1 MADPTAFGLGQFRFG
16 WGDHVCAIF
25 EDPEQQKE
33 IMGQF
38 VAHGL
43 QSVQRCVWV
52 GPTASARRLRGALAE
67 LGADLP
73 TLEASNQLVIVSEVD
88 FYLQDGLFE
97 PERTLDLMHLML
109 DDGRRQ
115 GYASM
120 RMATDL
126 SWLRRGR
133 LDLDTWESYEMRLT
147 EEIRGLPVVLVC
159 QYDRRQASGSLIVT
173 ALRTHPVVI
182 LGDVVHENPFYAPGA
197 EEAAR
202 PPEIL

>member
-1 MADPTAFGLGQFRFG
+1 MVDPTAFGLGQFRFR

-52 GPTASARRLRGALAE
+52 GPPASARRLRHALAE
-67 LGADLP
+67 LDADLP

-88 FYLQDGLFE
+88 FYLQNGLFE
-97 PERTLDLMHLML
+97 PERTLDLMRLML
-109 DDGRRQ
+109 DDGRQQ

-120 RMATDL
+120 RMTTDL

-133 LDLDTWESYEMRLT
+133 LDLDIWESYEMRLT

-159 QYDRRQASGSLIVT
+159 QYHRRQASGSLIVT

-182 LGDVVHENPFYAPGA
+182 LGDVVHENPFYAPSA

-202 PPEIL
+202 APEIL